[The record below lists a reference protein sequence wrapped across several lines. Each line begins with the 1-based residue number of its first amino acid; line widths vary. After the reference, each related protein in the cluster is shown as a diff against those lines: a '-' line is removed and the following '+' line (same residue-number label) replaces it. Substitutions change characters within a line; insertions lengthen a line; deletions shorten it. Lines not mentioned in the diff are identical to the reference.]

1 MTLVLKCISV
11 YACVA
16 VVCKRNTI
24 HGKDC
29 RESVRSA
36 VSRGDGKH
44 GSFIRGNEIER
55 IERMSALHI
64 YICVMGVLCA
74 VCNCRQPFTLQT
86 LCINVCVCN
95 NSCSTLGVVADFV
108 CFFFSYIFLISTILY
123 DVSLPPLAMDHLD
136 ALHSSSIRGDHAIG
150 YNIRTHT
157 RLMSVKCEGRGA
169 RINSRGTDFSSVT
182 SSSFFLPSSQS

>member
-108 CFFFSYIFLISTILY
+108 CFFFFLHFSHFYYFIWCLF
-123 DVSLPPLAMDHLD
+123 A
-136 ALHSSSIRGDHAIG
+136 SSCHGSPRRNTLVIDSRRSCNRLQHT
-150 YNIRTHT
+150 NTH
-157 RLMSVKCEGRGA
+157 
-169 RINSRGTDFSSVT
+169 
-182 SSSFFLPSSQS
+182 